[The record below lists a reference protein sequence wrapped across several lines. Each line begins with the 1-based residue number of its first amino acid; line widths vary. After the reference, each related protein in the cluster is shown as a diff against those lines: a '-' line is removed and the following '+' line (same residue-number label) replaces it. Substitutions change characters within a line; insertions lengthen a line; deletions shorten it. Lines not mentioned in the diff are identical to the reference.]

1 MTLWI
6 ILTIMTSAAAVL
18 LSAPF
23 IRRLEQPQAESAGDI
38 EVYRDQLKEVE
49 SDQRQGL
56 IDDAQAQAART
67 RDREAR
73 PGCRQDGTAGHADAL
88 WKRAEVRGDLRHWN
102 RGAWLG
108 RSLCRDG
115 KSGSALD
122 ARFWCH
128 TTGVCVSPTTS
139 VCVNHSGSFSPEKY
153 CCGDGD
159 AGCRW
164 PRRLRRPG
172 RFRRPGATTAAIRPS
187 AGR

>member
-6 ILTIMTSAAAVL
+6 ILTVMTSAAAVL

-23 IRRLEQPQAESAGDI
+23 IRRLDRPQAETAGDI

-49 SDQRQGL
+49 SEQRQGL
-56 IDDAQAQAART
+56 IDDAQAEAART

-88 WKRAEVRGDLRHWN
+88 CQRAEVRDGLRHRN
-102 RGAWLG
+102 CRAWLG

-122 ARFWCH
+122 AWCW
-128 TTGVCVSPTTS
+128 SRTTS
-139 VCVNHSGSFSPEKY
+139 VCVNRSGSFTSDSGSFNPEKY
-153 CCGDGD
+153 CCGDGN
-159 AGCRW
+159 AGCC
-164 PRRLRRPG
+164 RPG
-172 RFRRPGATTAAIRPS
+172 RFARAGDFPKPGASTAASRPP